1 MKHIGTWLKRKDP
14 GFSLLFA
21 IILAYFQV
29 ILFIQVILLWCHFQ
43 QINAKMVILSKS
55 PLSSSSWIFN
65 KLYWIKIFYMD
76 LKKQVG
82 KSLTALNILI

>member
-1 MKHIGTWLKRKDP
+1 MKHIGTWLEGTDP

-43 QINAKMVILSKS
+43 QMNAKMVIFIQIIIVF
-55 PLSSSSWIFN
+55 IF
-65 KLYWIKIFYMD
+65 
-76 LKKQVG
+76 
-82 KSLTALNILI
+82 LNFQ

>member
-21 IILAYFQV
+21 IILTYFQV

-43 QINAKMVILSKS
+43 QINAKVVMFIQIIIVL
-55 PLSSSSWIFN
+55 IF
-65 KLYWIKIFYMD
+65 
-76 LKKQVG
+76 
-82 KSLTALNILI
+82 LNFQ

>member
-43 QINAKMVILSKS
+43 QINAKMVIF
-55 PLSSSSWIFN
+55 IQIIIVFT
-65 KLYWIKIFYMD
+65 F
-76 LKKQVG
+76 
-82 KSLTALNILI
+82 LNFQ

>member
-1 MKHIGTWLKRKDP
+1 MKHIGTWLKRTDP

-43 QINAKMVILSKS
+43 QMNAKMVIFIQIIIVF
-55 PLSSSSWIFN
+55 IF
-65 KLYWIKIFYMD
+65 
-76 LKKQVG
+76 
-82 KSLTALNILI
+82 LNFQ